1 LEERYAEQVRSLEG
15 ELGQQRERL
24 TGRDSELAEL
34 STKLAHLTSELAAAG
49 SSKDDTTRLL
59 QDEIRKRNAELDEHQ
74 AHAKALQERLTE
86 RVRSLEHDLEEQRR
100 LLSGRD
106 DEVAGLTAKVGS
118 LSSQLNSVGA
128 SKDEVTRLHAAELE
142 RAKQAALKGI
152 EERVSGSLRSLEAQ
166 LSEKQEQ
173 LEIRDSEVET
183 LIAKVS
189 SLAGQ
194 VAELEAARARVERQ
208 TQDELRE
215 RDAALQTKNADLDD
229 LEERLS
235 SRLKTLERQL
245 NDKQKL
251 LEVTSVEMGDMR
263 AQMSVLE
270 EQLKES
276 ENAKTWLENALHE
289 ERNKQNQALIV
300 AESRQPAVLGD
311 DGQDAESGETDGLD
325 NIRTEREELLKARDK
340 LINDLMGE
348 LKEKKAA
355 LAKHEIEVWQGI
367 ERRGVWKHRLSKIG
381 IRLKD

>member
-1 LEERYAEQVRSLEG
+1 L
-15 ELGQQRERL
+15 
-24 TGRDSELAEL
+24 
-34 STKLAHLTSELAAAG
+34 
-49 SSKDDTTRLL
+49 
-59 QDEIRKRNAELDEHQ
+59 
-74 AHAKALQERLTE
+74 
-86 RVRSLEHDLEEQRR
+86 
-100 LLSGRD
+100 
-106 DEVAGLTAKVGS
+106 
-118 LSSQLNSVGA
+118 
-128 SKDEVTRLHAAELE
+128 
-142 RAKQAALKGI
+142 
-152 EERVSGSLRSLEAQ
+152 SGSLHSLETQ
-166 LSEKQEQ
+166 LSEKQEM
-173 LEIRDSEVET
+173 LDTRDSEVET

-194 VAELEAARARVERQ
+194 VAELESARGRIERQ
-208 TQDELRE
+208 LQDQLRE
-215 RDAALQTKNADLDD
+215 KDALLETKNADLDD

-289 ERNKQNQALIV
+289 ERNKQSQALIV
-300 AESRQPAVLGD
+300 ADTRQPAVLGEGD
-311 DGQDAESGETDGLD
+311 AADGDSETDGLD
-325 NIRTEREELLKARDK
+325 NIRTEREELVKARDK
-340 LINDLMGE
+340 LINDLMSE
-348 LKEKKAA
+348 LKEKKSQ